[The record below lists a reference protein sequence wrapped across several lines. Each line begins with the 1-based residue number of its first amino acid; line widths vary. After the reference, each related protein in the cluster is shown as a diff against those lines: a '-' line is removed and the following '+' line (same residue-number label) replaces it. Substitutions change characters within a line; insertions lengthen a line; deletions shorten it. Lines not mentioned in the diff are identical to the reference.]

1 MSAKEITQEQFDKAS
16 AIFAQIDELKI
27 KRREAGSLQEKFDIN
42 YKISRLIQER
52 YEILG
57 LR

>member
-1 MSAKEITQEQFDKAS
+1 MPAKEVTQEQFDKAS
-16 AIFAQIDELKI
+16 ALFAQIDELKI
-27 KRREAGSLQEKFDIN
+27 ERRNAGTLQEKFDIN
-42 YKISRLIQER
+42 HKISRLIQER

>member
-1 MSAKEITQEQFDKAS
+1 MPAKEVTQEQFDKAS
-16 AIFAQIDELKI
+16 ALFTQIDELKI
-27 KRREAGSLQEKFDIN
+27 ERRNAGTLQEKFDIN